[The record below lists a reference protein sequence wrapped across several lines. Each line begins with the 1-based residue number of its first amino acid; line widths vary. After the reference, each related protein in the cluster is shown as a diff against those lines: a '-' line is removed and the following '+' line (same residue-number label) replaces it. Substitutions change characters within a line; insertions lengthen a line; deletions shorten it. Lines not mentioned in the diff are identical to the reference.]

1 MPLQPSGVESDP
13 SMAMRA
19 STEHACGDRRYLE
32 AWGHLRLMAIGYGDW
47 DRF

>member
-1 MPLQPSGVESDP
+1 MPWQPSGVESGS

-32 AWGHLRLMAIGYGDW
+32 AWGYLRLMAIGYGDW

>member
-1 MPLQPSGVESDP
+1 MHWQPSGVENGS
-13 SMAMRA
+13 SVAMRA
-19 STEHACGDRRYLE
+19 STEDACGDRRYLE